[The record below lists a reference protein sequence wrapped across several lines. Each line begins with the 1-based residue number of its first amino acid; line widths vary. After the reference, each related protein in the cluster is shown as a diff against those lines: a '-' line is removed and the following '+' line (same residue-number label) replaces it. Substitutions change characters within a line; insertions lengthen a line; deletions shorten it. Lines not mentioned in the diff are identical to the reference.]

1 MSSYIRSQNVRQENK
16 ASHMPLKGCG
26 GDESHP
32 SVHSLPLSKPP
43 FPIRIHPKLTLK
55 IDSISASQ
63 GDPCVLL
70 KGPSLLL
77 SLSGSVE
84 CSVTVLSLRVNTHL

>member
-1 MSSYIRSQNVRQENK
+1 
-16 ASHMPLKGCG
+16 MPPNL
-26 GDESHP
+26 
-32 SVHSLPLSKPP
+32 SLPFIHSRPLPEPP
-43 FPIRIHPKLTLK
+43 VPIRIHPKLTLK
-55 IDSISASQ
+55 IDSIAPQ

-70 KGPSLLL
+70 IGPSLLL